1 MSVFPGKIDESE
13 KKFLPKEKRIAE
25 LLASEG
31 KHVKAKKEREDRRT
45 GDAEVNGVLTEFK
58 TLKPGHGKNSAVK
71 NTINNS
77 IRQGGQARHIIIDAR
92 SSGLTETEAYRGLA
106 RSKNITR
113 GLIDAVRII
122 GDGFDLSAKD
132 FQ

>member
-1 MSVFPGKIDESE
+1 MSVSPGKIDESE

-25 LLASEG
+25 LLAVEG
-31 KHVKAKKEREDRRT
+31 KHVKAKKERENQRT
-45 GDAEVNGVLTEFK
+45 GDAEVDGVLTEFK
-58 TLKPGHGKNSAVK
+58 TLKPGHGKNSAVR

-92 SSGLTETEAYRGLA
+92 GSGLTEIEAYRGLA
-106 RSKNITR
+106 RAKKITR
-113 GLIDAVRII
+113 GLVDAVRIM
-122 GDGFDLSAKD
+122 GDGFDLLASD